1 MLNFYFS
8 IIKNIK
14 QTNNNGMKSTI
25 VFKLLIIFN
34 VLLLLAS
41 CNGSNNGNKKD
52 KPSSGKY
59 DYSGDKLIITDKIMY
74 DVTIVNDIIG
84 DRTKNSPDW
93 FWENLPLPESDEFVK
108 TLLKDA
114 YSGKLKSYY
123 YDMTGDY
130 ESFDVIPQSKLKAYM
145 DDVMTY
151 EIEIVDTTVKR
162 YKTDIINIPLD
173 YKTVKKLR
181 FLEEWFMAEGKFHKR
196 VIAVAPYFVIEYPGL
211 EPINAVYFWVLLD
224 EQKTQQ

>member
-1 MLNFYFS
+1 MGKPGNNITIFIIILSLGVFS
-8 IIKNIK
+8 CKNS
-14 QTNNNGMKSTI
+14 NNNEQQD
-25 VFKLLIIFN
+25 N
-34 VLLLLAS
+34 
-41 CNGSNNGNKKD
+41 
-52 KPSSGKY
+52 SSSSKY
-59 DYSGDKLIITDKIMY
+59 DYTGDKLVITDKIMY

-123 YDMTGDY
+123 YDMTGNY
-130 ESFDVIPQSKLKAYM
+130 KSFDVIPQSKLKAYM

-173 YKTVKKLR
+173 YKSVKKLR
-181 FLEEWFMAEGKFHKR
+181 FLEEWFMAEGKFYKR